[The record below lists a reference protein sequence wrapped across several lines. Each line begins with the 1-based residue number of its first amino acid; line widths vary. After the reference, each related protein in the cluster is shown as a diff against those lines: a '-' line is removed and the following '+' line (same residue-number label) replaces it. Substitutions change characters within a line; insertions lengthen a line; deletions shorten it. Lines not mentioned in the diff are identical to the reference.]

1 MAPTARK
8 KMQEEIAAAFGSER
22 LSVADLAAQARIAEV
37 LLEEVRD
44 EMLEPV
50 KRKTSR
56 IFTSKEVMDIL
67 GVKKVTFERRLKS
80 GHYPPAS
87 HTETGRRQHSWA
99 DIRAMHRA
107 DDKSIEK
114 PDGARGKVI
123 AIANLK
129 GGCGKTT
136 IACTLAQGLAMR
148 GANVLLIDMD
158 PQGSTTMLCGVIP
171 DLDVGGE
178 DTFLACMPRPSKESK
193 PLRTLVRKTYM
204 DGLDLVPAAVALSE
218 ADYYLPAA
226 QAADARYRFYALL
239 ADELES
245 LRDRYDVIVLDT
257 PPSLSYLST
266 NAIFAADALILP
278 VPPSFLDFASA
289 AAFWRVFTDI
299 STEVREHSG
308 VSREYDFVRVL
319 FNKVPY
325 GHAAESRRH
334 PLTVKVMSW
343 MKACFG
349 TKIARTEIAQSI
361 VMEHS
366 AVRQMGTI
374 YDIQNY
380 EGDQAAYNR
389 ARQSVD
395 AFVSEICGLIQGG
408 WAYDTGTA
416 ASADDAWSAVT
427 GVGMRAAGGRG

>member
-1 MAPTARK
+1 MAHPSRK
-8 KMQEEIAAAFGSER
+8 KMQEEITAALGGER

-50 KRKTSR
+50 RRKTPR
-56 IFTSKEVMDIL
+56 VFTSKEAMELL
-67 GVKKVTFERRLKS
+67 GVKKLTFERRLKS
-80 GHYPPAS
+80 GHYPAAL
-87 HTETGRRQHSWA
+87 HTDTGRRQHSWA

-114 PDGARGKVI
+114 PEGGRSKVI
-123 AIANLK
+123 AITNLK

-136 IACTLAQGLAMR
+136 IACTLAQGLALR
-148 GANVLLIDMD
+148 GANVLLIDLD

-171 DLDVGGE
+171 DLDIGGE
-178 DTFLACMPRPSKESK
+178 DTFLACMPRPGKEAK
-193 PLRTLVRKTYM
+193 RLRTLVRNTYM
-204 DGLDLVPAAVALSE
+204 EGLDLVPAAVALSE

-239 ADELES
+239 SDELET

-266 NAIFAADALILP
+266 NAIFAADGMILP
-278 VPPSFLDFASA
+278 VPPNYLDFASA

-299 STEVREHSG
+299 SNEVLEHSG

-319 FNKVPY
+319 FNRVPF

-334 PLTVKVMSW
+334 PLTNKVMSW
-343 MKACFG
+343 MRACFG
-349 TKIARTEIAQSI
+349 TKIARTEIPQSI

-366 AVRQMGTI
+366 ALREMGTI
-374 YDIQNY
+374 YDIKNY

-395 AFVSEICGLIQGG
+395 AFVAEISILIQRG
-408 WAYDTGTA
+408 WAYDTGA
-416 ASADDAWSAVT
+416 AANSDDAWSALT
-427 GVGMRAAGGRG
+427 GVEMRAVGGRG